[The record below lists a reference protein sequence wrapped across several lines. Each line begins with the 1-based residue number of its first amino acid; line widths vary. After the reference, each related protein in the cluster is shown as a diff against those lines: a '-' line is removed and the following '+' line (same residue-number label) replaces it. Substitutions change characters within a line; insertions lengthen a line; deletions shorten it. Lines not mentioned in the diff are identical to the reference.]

1 MKKFTAIITG
11 VLILLFLGFLVIQN
25 CECDK
30 SWCSVEEVETEEGAV
45 CADDCQKACCL
56 GCHATEGDA
65 ACLADHS
72 CCFTHEHAEAED
84 VELDS
89 MSILDICKLLNLTEE
104 ECDLLFTDKSDVLD
118 LGVDTTLE

>member
-1 MKKFTAIITG
+1 MKNLIAIITG
-11 VLILLFLGFLVIQN
+11 VLIILFLGFLVIQN

-30 SWCSVEEVETEEGAV
+30 SSCSVGNTETEETSTTEEGAV

-72 CCFTHEHAEAED
+72 CCAHHEHADSTAEIIYLQNMWGED
-84 VELDS
+84 SLDADGNRVEW
-89 MSILDICKLLNLTEE
+89 
-104 ECDLLFTDKSDVLD
+104 
-118 LGVDTTLE
+118 

>member
-25 CECDK
+25 CECCK
-30 SWCSVEEVETEEGAV
+30 SKCSAEEVETEETSTTEEGAV

-65 ACLADHS
+65 ACLSDHS
-72 CCFTHEHAEAED
+72 CCAHHEHA
-84 VELDS
+84 
-89 MSILDICKLLNLTEE
+89 T
-104 ECDLLFTDKSDVLD
+104 
-118 LGVDTTLE
+118 DTTIVENFDSTEVDIEAGDRLEGMESSR

>member
-1 MKKFTAIITG
+1 MKNLIAIITG
-11 VLILLFLGFLVIQN
+11 VLIILFLGFLVIQN

-30 SWCSVEEVETEEGAV
+30 SSCSVGNTETEETSTTEEGAV

-72 CCFTHEHAEAED
+72 CCFHHEHEGETDSLFEAIEEAGGMEEQAED
-84 VELDS
+84 
-89 MSILDICKLLNLTEE
+89 IEE
-104 ECDLLFTDKSDVLD
+104 E
-118 LGVDTTLE
+118 